1 AGVYGAWEDGPWSLA
16 GSLAYA
22 ANNVSTER
30 NIVFGGINRTAEA
43 DYWTHTVGLSGEAAY
58 GFAIGHATT
67 LSPLVTLDAGWS
79 GHGGFTETGAGALDL
94 TGDSESWA
102 RFDTGFGIELQHGIP
117 TDSGMLILRGRAV
130 WEHAFADVIPSQAMR
145 FAGSPTSFEVLGPDA
160 GRDRFRLG
168 AGL

>member
-1 AGVYGAWEDGPWSLA
+1 YIRSRGSIDDRLSSLDADGFYAGVYGAWEDGPWSLA

-79 GHGGFTETGAGALDL
+79 GHGGKAISGL
-94 TGDSESWA
+94 TGKTHSMGPVI
-102 RFDTGFGIELQHGIP
+102 GF
-117 TDSGMLILRGRAV
+117 
-130 WEHAFADVIPSQAMR
+130 
-145 FAGSPTSFEVLGPDA
+145 
-160 GRDRFRLG
+160 
-168 AGL
+168 